1 MKDNESADTY
11 TAANRQTLYKM
22 ITDAQNGDKKAMETL
37 TEQNMGLVRSVAL
50 RFRDR
55 GVEYEDLVQI
65 GVMGMFRAIKSFDV
79 SYQTAFST
87 YAVPLIIGEIRRY
100 LRDDGMVKVSRQIK
114 QQSVH
119 ILRAQEE
126 FRIQNGRDGTPA
138 EIAACVGMSLEDYF
152 FALEAITP
160 VRSLSEPVRVGEE
173 ELSLESVLS
182 DHSGYMECLTDHIT
196 LQQAIQRL
204 DETEQKVLYLR
215 YRKDLSQQQTA
226 ALLGLTQVKISR
238 MEKKIFERLRNE
250 LS

>member
-1 MKDNESADTY
+1 MKDNVSAEKNT
-11 TAANRQTLYKM
+11 ANREELYAM
-22 ITDAQNGDKKAMETL
+22 ITAAQNGDKKAMETL
-37 TEQNMGLVRSVAL
+37 TEQNMGLVRSVAQ

-87 YAVPLIIGEIRRY
+87 YAVPLIVGEIRRY

-114 QQSVH
+114 QQGVQ
-119 ILRAQEE
+119 IMRTQEE
-126 FRIQNGRDGTPA
+126 FRAKNGRDGTPA
-138 EIAACVGMSLEDYF
+138 EIAARVGMSLEEYF

-173 ELSLESVLS
+173 ELLLESVLS
-182 DHSGYMECLTDHIT
+182 DDTGHMEYLTDHIT
-196 LQQAIQRL
+196 LQQAIKHL
-204 DETEQKVLYLR
+204 EPMEQKVLYLR

-238 MEKKIFERLRNE
+238 MEKKIFERLRKE